1 MTIRAFRDILLE
13 HEVNRIFVLRKRNTP
28 CPNELAEVLG
38 ALGDLSNAVEEVHDP
53 LNALAAMCV
62 LVRSDQ
68 PKIDLRMQPEY
79 VMAFLHSESEWAR
92 DENSGI
98 PELIACLKKQLPAIS
113 LWIVSDDGTM
123 VQMNPPPPARSPRNT
138 KNPPEVE
145 PPSNPGTSKTPNG
158 YGKLRLTG
166 GSEESP
172 ETPPQTNQEE
182 IDSKGNDALPKEGDP
197 KETPQRTDITP
208 AEFDMLMG
216 NDSQEDGE
224 DSQETDS
231 EEREDSNE

>member
-92 DENSGI
+92 DEDSGI

-113 LWIVSDDGTM
+113 LWIVSDDGTT
-123 VQMNPPPPARSPRNT
+123 VQMSPSPPARSSRNA
-138 KNPPEVE
+138 KNPPKAE
-145 PPSNPGTSKTPNG
+145 PRPNPGTSKTPRG

-182 IDSKGNDALPKEGDP
+182 IDSKRQDALPKEGDP
-197 KETPQRTDITP
+197 KTTPQRTDVSQ
-208 AEFDMLMG
+208 EEYNWLMG
-216 NDSQEDGE
+216 NNSHEDGE

-231 EEREDSNE
+231 EEREDLNE